1 MPTGGRSL
9 TSTDDRSRG
18 EDAHPR
24 STGLTA
30 ASLARPLHRLTGI
43 RFYSSQADAPR
54 VRRPTDVMLL
64 VLGLLLLAVT
74 AVAAPGPT
82 GLDNAVS
89 SLIKEFPGFATWAW
103 SVSYF
108 VLVLWGVVILAA
120 ALVRPGRRRLLVDYL
135 VAGVLAFGLAA
146 LVSLASGTSWSDTWR
161 AFTSAEPPSVYLA
174 MRLAVVTAVVITASP
189 HVTRPLRWLG
199 RIVITMGAIAALV
212 LGIAVV
218 LDVVAGLAVGVVAA
232 AVTHLVFGSPGGRPS
247 ADQVHDALADLG
259 VDVVD
264 VTDAVVQVPGVA
276 LFDADTSDRDEL
288 LVKVYG
294 RDAWDGQFL
303 ASIWTAMW
311 RRGERPHLGSGRLA
325 LVEHEAV
332 ATLLAER
339 AGVPVLPVVAVGRS
353 VDGDAV
359 LVNEVSGRPLSH
371 LPADALDD
379 ELLRATWRSLVS
391 LHAIDIAHG
400 RVDGERLVLRNDGSV
415 ALGDLGEAVVAA
427 TQGDI
432 LTDRARLLVTTAIL
446 TDQDRSLAAALDVIG
461 VDGVAEMLPYLQP
474 AVLGRSTRR
483 AIADGEWTL
492 GDLVQAAIAATG
504 VERPELQK
512 IQRVTWKSFLLVVG
526 IGVLTYFVI
535 SKLLNVDFSAIWAE
549 LQSANWAWLT
559 AALLLA
565 PTVQMAMAFST
576 MGASMAPL
584 RYGPVLLLQYAIQ
597 FIALTLPSTA
607 ARLALEVRFFEKFGI
622 APGAAISMGMI
633 DSFSGFTVQVALL
646 AIILLSGLP
655 GFTSSVTGQSSSS
668 SSSDTSSG
676 PSALEIAV
684 ALVVI
689 GLIVSLIVPRL
700 RARLFSFG
708 PRAVASIREQAGEFR
723 GAASVLRSPRK
734 VSMMLGGNLVAQVLQ
749 AIILGMCLAAFDSS
763 ASLSQLILI
772 NTAVSLFAGL
782 MPVPG
787 GMGVAE
793 AGYTAGLQAV
803 GVPSAVAMSTAI
815 AFRLITFYLPPIWG
829 GFSMRWLHRHSY
841 V

>member
-1 MPTGGRSL
+1 L
-9 TSTDDRSRG
+9 TSSDEQEPQRG
-18 EDAHPR
+18 DHPR

-30 ASLARPLHRLTGI
+30 ASLARPLHRLTGL

-54 VRRPTDVMLL
+54 VRRPTDIMLL
-64 VLGLLLLAVT
+64 GLAVLVILAA
-74 AVAAPGPT
+74 AVVAPGPT
-82 GLDNAVS
+82 NLDDAVS
-89 SLIKEFPGFATWAW
+89 ALIAELPGFATWGW
-103 SVSYF
+103 ELSY
-108 VLVLWGVVILAA
+108 VALPLWACVILVAA
-120 ALVRPGRRRLLVDYL
+120 VVRPGRRRLLGDYL
-135 VAGVLAFGLAA
+135 LAVVIAFAIAVLA
-146 LVSLASGTSWSDTWR
+146 SLASGTTWSETWR

-174 MRLAVVTAVVITASP
+174 VRLAVATAVIITASP

-199 RIVITMGAIAALV
+199 RGVMTMGAAAALV
-212 LGIAVV
+212 VGIALPLGV
-218 LDVVAGLAVGVVAA
+218 LAGLVVGVAA
-232 AVTHLVFGSPGGRPS
+232 GAITHLAFGSPGGRPS
-247 ADQVHDALADLG
+247 TDQVHDALADLG
-259 VDVVD
+259 VEVVD
-264 VTDAVVQVPGVA
+264 VSDAVVQVPGVA
-276 LFDADTSDRDEL
+276 LFDADTPDHEEL

-311 RRGERPHLGSGRLA
+311 RRGERPHLGAGRLA

-359 LVNEVSGRPLSH
+359 LVNEVSGKPLSH
-371 LPADALDD
+371 LPASAVDD
-379 ELLRATWRSLVS
+379 ELLRATWASLVS
-391 LHAIDIAHG
+391 LHECDIAHG
-400 RVDGERLVLRNDGSV
+400 RVDSERLVLRDDGTV

-432 LTDRARLLVTTAIL
+432 LTDRARLLVTTAVL
-446 TDQDRSLAAALDVIG
+446 TDQDRAVAAALDVIG
-461 VDGVAEMLPYLQP
+461 VDGVSEMLPYLQP
-474 AVLGRSTRR
+474 AVLGRATRR
-483 AIADGEWTL
+483 AVADGEWKL
-492 GDLVQAAIAATG
+492 DDLVQAAVTATG
-504 VERPELQK
+504 VERPDPEK

-535 SKLLNVDFSAIWAE
+535 SKLLNVDFSAIWDE
-549 LQSANWAWLT
+549 LASANWAWLT

-576 MGASMAPL
+576 LGATTARL

-633 DSFSGFTVQVALL
+633 DSFSGFVVQVLLL

-668 SSSDTSSG
+668 SDSSTG
-676 PSALEIAV
+676 PSTLEVAV
-684 ALVVI
+684 ALVVL
-689 GLIVSLIVPRL
+689 GLIITLVVPRL
-700 RARLFSFG
+700 RARLFAFG
-708 PRAVASIREQAGEFR
+708 PRVMASLREQAGEFR
-723 GAASVLRSPRK
+723 GAISVLRSPRK
-734 VSMMLGGNLVAQVLQ
+734 VSMMLGGNFVAQVLQ

-815 AFRLITFYLPPIWG
+815 AFRLITFYLPPLWG